1 MMNVIL
7 YFLYILELHSVGVG
21 MEFRTRLVIR
31 YKGLILEETYQ
42 VYISVVKF

>member
-1 MMNVIL
+1 MNVIL

-21 MEFRTRLVIR
+21 MESRTRFVTWD
-31 YKGLILEETYQ
+31 KGLILEETYQ